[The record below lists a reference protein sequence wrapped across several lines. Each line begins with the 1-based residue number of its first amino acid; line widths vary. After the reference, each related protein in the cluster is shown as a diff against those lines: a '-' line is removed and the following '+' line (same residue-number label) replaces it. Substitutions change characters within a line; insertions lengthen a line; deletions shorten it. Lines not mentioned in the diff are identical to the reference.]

1 METTKVWN
9 LLDTGGRDGAWN
21 MACDLKLLAA
31 AERKEIG
38 PTLRFYRWEPP
49 AVSLGATQKA
59 EEEVSIEFCRR
70 EGIPVVRRPSGGGAI
85 FHDDE
90 LTYSFVARTEA
101 HPDFGDLLKSY
112 YLIIEG
118 LRRGL
123 AGLGVPADTRG
134 GAGGGSP
141 ERYLPC
147 FALASRHDLTS
158 GGKKLIGSAQ
168 KRRRQAFLQHGSL
181 PFSYRPELV
190 NRIFLR
196 PENFFEKATCLTE
209 TLGGRR
215 PPETAVKQALQAGL
229 ESVFGCSFQG
239 LEFKF

>member
-1 METTKVWN
+1 MEKETDWN
-9 LLDTGGRDGAWN
+9 RLDTGGRDGAWN

-38 PTLRFYRWEPP
+38 PTLRFYRWQPP

-59 EEEVSIEFCRR
+59 EEEISIDFCRR
-70 EGIPVVRRPSGGGAI
+70 EGIEVVRRPSGGGAI

-90 LTYSFVARTEA
+90 ITYSFVARTEA

-196 PENFFEKATCLTE
+196 PETFFEKATCLAE
-209 TLGGRR
+209 ILNGRR
-215 PPETAVKQALQAGL
+215 PSDEAVKQALTTGL
-229 ESVFGCSFQG
+229 ASAFGHSFREM
-239 LEFKF
+239 EFKF